1 MRIIRA
7 IVVSSI
13 TIPALIFVV
22 FLGIGVVF
30 LVASLFQSGEYNKG
44 WLGMVYAGSVYGY
57 FAVLL
62 SSVPTIALGLPA
74 SFLAKKYNLLKQQ
87 VILLGAFLLG
97 AFFLAIAGSFIFKS
111 YSIQVFA
118 WLFIVGGIGGLING
132 AVFIRQ
138 IKPNNGLQGTSALSR
153 RRP

>member
-7 IVVSSI
+7 MVVSSL
-13 TIPALIFVV
+13 TIPAMIFVV
-22 FLGIGVVF
+22 FLGIGIVF
-30 LVASLFQSGEYNKG
+30 LVVTFFQSGEYNKG
-44 WLGMVYAGSVYGY
+44 WLGIVYAGSAYGY

-74 SFLAKKYNLLKQQ
+74 SFLAKKYNLLNQQ
-87 VILLGAFLLG
+87 IILPGAFLLG
-97 AFFLAIAGSFIFKS
+97 AFFLAIAGSFIFKP

-118 WLFIVGGIGGLING
+118 WLFIVGGMGGLING
-132 AVFIRQ
+132 VVFIRQ
-138 IKPNNGLQGTSALSR
+138 IKPINGLQGTSALSR